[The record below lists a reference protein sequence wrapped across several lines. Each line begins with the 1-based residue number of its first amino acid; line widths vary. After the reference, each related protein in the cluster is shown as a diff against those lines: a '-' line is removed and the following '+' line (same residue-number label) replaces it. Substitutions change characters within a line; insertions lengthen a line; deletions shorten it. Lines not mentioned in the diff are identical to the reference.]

1 MSRKLLTMDGNMAA
15 AYVSYAYTEV
25 AAIYPITPSSP
36 MADYTSVWAVKG
48 RKNIFGEPVRLVQL
62 QSEAGAAGAFHG
74 MLNAG
79 ALSSTYTSS
88 QGLLLMIPNMYKVAG
103 ELLPG
108 VINVAARTVATHA
121 LSIFGDHQ
129 DVYACRQTGFA
140 MLSTGSVQEV
150 MDLTPVAHLVAIE
163 SRIPF
168 LNFFDGFRTSHEI
181 QKIYA
186 WDYDKLKSFCNMEAV
201 KAFKA
206 RSLNPER
213 PQMRGSAQNPDVFFQ
228 IRESSNIYYN
238 NLPDIVEKYMN
249 MINESIGT
257 DYGLFNYYGD
267 KEAENVIIAMGSVC
281 DTIEE
286 TIDIIQS
293 NNIDITGNYNKAEN
307 SISNNSNV
315 KNITKK
321 VGLIRVHLYRP
332 FSKKHLLKAL
342 PKTVKVINVLD
353 RTKESGA
360 VAEPLC
366 EDVITALKGT
376 EFENVKVL
384 GGRYGLSSKN
394 TTPADIV
401 AVFNNES
408 KNNFTVGINDDVTH
422 LSLKVEKNL
431 QDNSGVE
438 QIEALQQGSIEL
450 DCGNKDI
457 ISCKFWGM
465 GADGTVGANKNTI
478 KIIGDY
484 TDLQVQAY
492 FEYDSKKSGGL
503 TISHLRFGKTRIKS
517 AYLIEKADFVACHVQ
532 SYLDKYD
539 LIRQVNK
546 NGKFLINCE
555 WNDEEIVKKLKKS
568 DIEYIL
574 NNNIKLYAIDGYKI
588 ANEIG
593 LGNRTGTIMQA
604 VFFKVANIIPS
615 DKAIEYMK
623 QMVKKTYS
631 SKGERIVNMNYDS
644 IDRAILEVREVDI
657 SSKYKELEG
666 STLVDKNSK
675 QSDCYNEKGVI
686 NDRTGFCDKCSFAE
700 NIQQP
705 INVCKGDELPVSAF
719 LNMAD
724 GTLPVGTSAFEKRG
738 VANYVPV
745 WNFDGCIQCNMCS
758 YVCPH
763 AVIRPVVL
771 NEATVKNAPN
781 GMKYTKM
788 VGEKDKYFAIT
799 ISSYDCT
806 GCALCANVCPGNMKN
821 NVLSMKKFN
830 NNIVLKDLS
839 KVYDTLNEETQNNN
853 KIDEFSKLDE
863 TIRQQK
869 YFDYAMKVNENDKV
883 WEHFKRNTVK
893 GSQFFTPLLEFS
905 GACAGCGETAYAK
918 LVTQLFGE
926 RMIVANATGCSS
938 IWGGSM
944 PSIPYTTNKDK
955 KGVAWSNSLFEDAA
969 EYGYGMLL
977 ASESNRNNVF
987 NKLCK
992 LILHFRENNL
1002 EYKENAF
1009 GCNSNDGMIKNNCE
1023 KLDNSKEVQLD
1034 NQALQS
1040 DKVSKGVK
1048 KNSEARQQDFIK
1060 DIRTQ
1065 LVELVEAYKK
1075 YYEDGRINCKL
1086 ADKIIAKL
1094 VEYKSISNKENE
1106 LKLIDDILNNKE
1118 FLSKKSHWVFGGDGW
1133 AYDIGFSGL
1142 DHVLSTKADINIL
1155 VFDTEV
1161 YSNTGGQASKATNL
1175 GAIAQFASNGKSVK
1189 KKSLADMMMT
1199 YGYVY
1204 VAQVSL
1210 GADMNQ
1216 CVKAIDEAEKYN
1228 GPSIVIAYAPC
1239 INHGIE
1245 GGMTKCVDE
1254 QKKAVQAGYWN
1265 IFRYNPEKKL
1275 SGEIPFILDSK
1286 PPVMEYTDFLMGE
1299 NRYVNLK
1306 RQDKQRADRL
1316 FEEATNDAK
1325 ERYER
1330 YKKMA
1335 GK

>member
-1 MSRKLLTMDGNMAA
+1 MSRKLITMDGNMAG

-25 AAIYPITPSSP
+25 TAIYPITPSSP
-36 MADYTSVWAVKG
+36 MADYTSLWALKG
-48 RKNIFGEPVRLVQL
+48 RKNIFGEPVKIVQL
-62 QSEAGAAGAFHG
+62 QSEAGVAGAFHG

-88 QGLLLMIPNMYKVAG
+88 QGLLLMIPNMYKIAG

-108 VINVAARTVATHA
+108 VINVASRTVATHA

-150 MDLTPVAHLVAIE
+150 MDLTPIAHLSAIE
-163 SRIPF
+163 GRIPF

-181 QKIYA
+181 QKIQA
-186 WDYDKLKSFCNMEAV
+186 WDYEELKSFCNMEAV

-213 PQMRGSAQNPDVFFQ
+213 PQLRGSAQNPDVFFQ
-228 IRESSNIYYN
+228 IRESSNMYYN

-249 MINESIGT
+249 MINKSIGT
-257 DYGLFNYYGD
+257 NYSLFNYYGAED
-267 KEAENVIIAMGSVC
+267 AENIIIAMGSVC

-286 TIDIIQS
+286 TIDIIQNNKAIDVS
-293 NNIDITGNYNKAEN
+293 ENYNCYKNNINGD
-307 SISNNSNV
+307 SNV
-315 KNITKK
+315 KNSIKK

-332 FSKKHLLKAL
+332 FSKKHFIKAL
-342 PKTVKVINVLD
+342 PKTVKIINVLD

-394 TTPADIV
+394 TTPADIM
-401 AVFNNES
+401 AVFSNEN
-408 KNNFTVGINDDVTH
+408 KNNFTVGIYDDVTH
-422 LSLKVEKNL
+422 LSLKVEKNNCVDKNL
-431 QDNSGVE
+431 KNNNGVE
-438 QIEALQQGSIEL
+438 QIVTSQQGNIEW
-450 DCGNKDI
+450 DGGDKDI

-484 TDLQVQAY
+484 TDFNVQAY

-532 SYLDKYD
+532 SYLSRYD
-539 LIRQVNK
+539 LVTQVNK
-546 NGKFLINCE
+546 NGKLLINCE
-555 WNDEEIVKKLKKS
+555 WSEDELVKRLKKS

-574 NNNIKLYAIDGYKI
+574 NNNIKVYIIDGYKI
-588 ANEIG
+588 AKDVG
-593 LGNRTGTIMQA
+593 LVSRIGTIMQSA
-604 VFFKVANIIPS
+604 FFKVADIIPS
-615 DKAIEYMK
+615 NEAIEYMK

-631 SKGERIVNMNYDS
+631 SKGENIVNMNYDS
-644 IDRAILEVREVDI
+644 IDRAVLEVREVDI
-657 SSKYKELEG
+657 SSQYKEFEKNIIA
-666 STLVDKNSK
+666 DKNLNK
-675 QSDCYNEKGVI
+675 QDSFYNEKGII
-686 NDRTGFCDKCSFAE
+686 NGKAGFCDKCSFVE

-705 INVCKGDELPVSAF
+705 INVCKGDELPVSSF

-724 GTLPVGTSAFEKRG
+724 GTLVVGTSAFEKRG
-738 VANYVPV
+738 VADYVPV
-745 WNFDGCIQCNMCS
+745 WNFEGCIQCNMCS

-763 AVIRPVVL
+763 AVIRPVVMSES
-771 NEATVKNAPN
+771 NIKNVPE

-806 GCALCANVCPGNMKN
+806 GCSLCANVCPGNMKN
-821 NVLSMKKFN
+821 NVISMKKFN
-830 NNIVLKDLS
+830 GNISNEKELS
-839 KVYDTLNEETQNNN
+839 NQNDNEMLAYN
-853 KIDEFSKLDE
+853 KLDE
-863 TIRQQK
+863 TVRQQV
-869 YFDYAMKVNENDKV
+869 YFNYAIKSNENDKV
-883 WEHFKRNTVK
+883 WEHFKRNTIK
-893 GSQFFTPLLEFS
+893 GSQFFEPLLEFS

-938 IWGGSM
+938 IWAGSM
-944 PSIPYTTNKDK
+944 PSVAYTDNKEK
-955 KGVAWSNSLFEDAA
+955 RGVAWSNSLFEDAA

-977 ASESNRNNVF
+977 ASESNRSSVF
-987 NKLCK
+987 RKICE
-992 LILHFRENNL
+992 LILHFKNENINNDNYL
-1002 EYKENAF
+1002 TENI
-1009 GCNSNDGMIKNNCE
+1009 NED
-1023 KLDNSKEVQLD
+1023 
-1034 NQALQS
+1034 S
-1040 DKVSKGVK
+1040 DS
-1048 KNSEARQQDFIK
+1048 RQQEYVK
-1060 DIRTQ
+1060 CIRNQ
-1065 LVELVEAYKK
+1065 LIDLVEDYKK
-1075 YYEDGRINCKL
+1075 YYEDGRINSKL
-1086 ADKIIAKL
+1086 TDKIIAKI
-1094 VEYKSISNKENE
+1094 VEYKDIYNKQIEEGKADE
-1106 LKLIDDILNNKE
+1106 LKLIDSILENKE
-1118 FLSKKSHWVFGGDGW
+1118 FLSKKSHWIFGGDGW

-1175 GAIAQFASNGKSVK
+1175 GAVAQFANNGKVVK
-1189 KKSLADMMMT
+1189 KKNLADMMMT
-1199 YGYVY
+1199 YDYVY

-1216 CVKAIDEAEKYN
+1216 CVKALDEAEKYN

-1239 INHGIE
+1239 INHGIQ
-1245 GGMTKCVDE
+1245 GGMTRCIDE
-1254 QKKAVQAGYWN
+1254 QKKAVQSGYWN
-1265 IFRYNPEKKL
+1265 IFRYNPDRKKN
-1275 SGEIPFILDSK
+1275 GEIPFQLDSK
-1286 PPVMEYTDFLMGE
+1286 EPILEYTDFLMGE
-1299 NRYVNLK
+1299 NRYVDLQRK
-1306 RQDKQRADRL
+1306 DKEKADRL
-1316 FEEATNDAK
+1316 FEQAKKDAN
-1325 ERYER
+1325 ERYQK